1 MNMDSRKVLL
11 LIISLL
17 ILLNTSPS
25 DVQAQD
31 TSKVSP
37 KVLSPVIM
45 SPTQAP
51 DQKTIVPQDRINKLE
66 EQVKQISQD
75 SKLTSKVE
83 TLINLLSLFSTVLLG
98 TFAGIG
104 GLLVWNGFEMRKQ
117 AKEDLA
123 EIKRFK
129 TESAELFTNF
139 QKVADETVNNADKSV
154 KLLTTLVTQAGEH
167 SKSIEDKDNQ
177 LQNILSEWESKR
189 TYYSNASQGTA
200 TYFETPLPDAA
211 SNFLRSK
218 AKERYGNLLRSL
230 RRNPTPNID
239 QKGSN
244 EDS

>member
-1 MNMDSRKVLL
+1 MKMDSHKALL

-17 ILLNTSPS
+17 ILLNASLL

-37 KVLSPVIM
+37 KVTSPVIM

-51 DQKTIVPQDRINKLE
+51 DQKIIVPQDRINRLE
-66 EQVKQISQD
+66 EQVEKISQD

-117 AKEDLA
+117 AKEDLV

-129 TESAELFTNF
+129 TESAKLFANF
-139 QKVADETVNNADKSV
+139 LQVADETVNNADKSV

-167 SKSIEDKDNQ
+167 SKSIEDKDKQ
-177 LQNILSEWESKR
+177 LQSILSEWESKR
-189 TYYSNASQGTA
+189 TLYSNASAGTA
-200 TYFETPLPDAA
+200 TYFETPTPRSSLVSAA
-211 SNFLRSK
+211 ERLLK
-218 AKERYGNLLRSL
+218 DKEREGATSLADLLTGASRKKE
-230 RRNPTPNID
+230 P
-239 QKGSN
+239 
-244 EDS
+244 